1 MNSKMEDRTSV
12 TIDKNKLIIEG
23 NTVDADFCV
32 EDINVSFANNK
43 KDCMEEVYLKIEIG
57 DFVKLSSLVDLFK
70 WINENSGEN
79 WRITLEK
86 LESKDSVSKS
96 SSESISFNEHKWKW
110 SSDILTED

>member
-1 MNSKMEDRTSV
+1 MTNV

-23 NTVDADFCV
+23 NTVDADFSV

-43 KDCMEEVYLKIEIG
+43 KECKDEVYLKIEIG
-57 DFVKLSSLVDLFK
+57 DFVKLSNLMDLFK

-86 LESKDSVSKS
+86 LDGTDYE
-96 SSESISFNEHKWKW
+96 
-110 SSDILTED
+110 